1 MAKPNSACLEHQT
14 CKTPDQTTLTLPS
27 DTVGLEESAETLQ
40 DLNAKSEAQDYAL
53 DIPHYRPPSST
64 IKSGYERFE
73 DARGFE
79 ELESP
84 SGGLTAIECTHWLE
98 ILDPLHRYGT
108 FLQPYYDVWL
118 SLGAPGSFF
127 QWLDNGDGVRV
138 DLEGAVGFRG
148 RTVSRQILERSRV
161 RYCTEKERQRYR
173 VVVKDGLLRW
183 TSENA
188 PGDKGRLSC
197 VNTDL
202 NVKWIFVID
211 VSGELYMCRKRKG
224 HFHHS
229 SFVAGGPVL
238 AAGRISVDEG
248 HVVCIGPNSGH
259 YRTKWDQLMFAVE
272 DFFGKSGLRVIP
284 PVPCDAH
291 NSECIRVASPSY

>member
-1 MAKPNSACLEHQT
+1 MAKSDSVCLEHQT
-14 CKTPDQTTLTLPS
+14 QKTPDQATLTS
-27 DTVGLEESAETLQ
+27 SSNTTGVEECAETLQ
-40 DLNAKSEAQDYAL
+40 KLDVKCETESYAL
-53 DIPHYRPPSST
+53 DIPQYRSSSST
-64 IKSGYERFE
+64 IKSRYERFE
-73 DARGFE
+73 DAGGFE
-79 ELESP
+79 ELEP
-84 SGGLTAIECTHWLE
+84 PRGGLAAIECTHWLE

-108 FLQPYYDVWL
+108 FLHPYYDVWL

-138 DLEGAVGFRG
+138 DLERAADFRG
-148 RTVSRQILERSRV
+148 KAVPRQVLERSRV

-173 VVVKDGLLRW
+173 VIVKDELLRW
-183 TSENA
+183 ASDNA
-188 PGDKGRLSC
+188 PGGKDRLSC

-229 SFVAGGPVL
+229 SFVAGGPVF

-248 HVVCIGPNSGH
+248 RVVCIGPNSGH

-272 DFFGKSGLRVIP
+272 DFFAKSGLRVVP
-284 PVPCDAH
+284 PVPCDMH
-291 NSECIRVASPSY
+291 DSECIRVMSPSY